1 MELKREINQ
10 LNMHAA
16 MHAAK
21 KIFRWIKIFVLEK
34 YESLGFTP
42 ES

>member
-10 LNMHAA
+10 LN

-34 YESLGFTP
+34 YESVGFTP